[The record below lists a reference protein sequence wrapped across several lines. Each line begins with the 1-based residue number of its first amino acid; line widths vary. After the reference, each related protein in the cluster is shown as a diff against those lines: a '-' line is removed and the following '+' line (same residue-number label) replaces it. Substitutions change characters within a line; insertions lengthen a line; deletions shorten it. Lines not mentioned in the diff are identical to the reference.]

1 MAPGYPRSLQ
11 YVRGMEPY
19 RRTAHTRFDLK
30 YHFVWIT
37 KYRKKWLRADVAV
50 RLRQIV
56 RDICS
61 ELEVE
66 ILKGHVSQDH
76 VHLFVSCPPHVSPSY
91 LMQRIKGKSSRR
103 LLQQFSH
110 LNKACWG
117 RHLWARGFFVASS
130 GVITD
135 EAILESI
142 RTQDVTKEDGD
153 FQVDD
158 E

>member
-1 MAPGYPRSLQ
+1 
-11 YVRGMEPY
+11 MEHY

-50 RLRQIV
+50 RLRQLV

-66 ILKGHVSQDH
+66 ILKGHVSGDH

-110 LNKACWG
+110 LSKECWG

-130 GVITD
+130 GVVTD
-135 EAILESI
+135 EAILEYI
-142 RTQDVTKEDGD
+142 RTQDATKEDGD
-153 FQVDD
+153 FRVDD

>member
-1 MAPGYPRSLQ
+1 
-11 YVRGMEPY
+11 MEDY

-50 RLRQIV
+50 RLRQLV
-56 RDICS
+56 REICS

-66 ILKGHVSQDH
+66 ILKGHVSKDH
-76 VHLFVSCPPHVSPSY
+76 VPLFVSCPPHVSPSS

-110 LNKACWG
+110 LNQECWG

-135 EAILESI
+135 EAILEYI